1 MTLPLFPFDVTTTI
15 PEFLSWKMGVFSEKI
30 TEGRVYLRAR
40 IPSLHPTTDDT
51 NSRLVLTPHVEDED
65 VKDLKRGIGRLYD
78 ITSLYRLIFP
88 DPVTHPLI
96 HHSETCLLL
105 LKEDWYRCFVQ
116 GLMGWVHVDPSQT
129 SVLLAYGNIP
139 SDTEGVISFPATVGT
154 ESPVIQPGASNTCLA
169 SDNPPASPSKNW
181 NKKKTWC
188 KPGFLLPKGPLL
200 RNANPDVATVGLLL
214 SSGDSKAD
222 IELTRVFEDLQRE
235 RVD

>member
-1 MTLPLFPFDVTTTI
+1 MTLPPFLFDVTTTI

-96 HHSETCLLL
+96 HHSVCQWA
-105 LKEDWYRCFVQ
+105 K
-116 GLMGWVHVDPSQT
+116 P
-129 SVLLAYGNIP
+129 VLSRDAVRLVASHATTAAHGITIEESAKGSP
-139 SDTEGVISFPATVGT
+139 WIS
-154 ESPVIQPGASNTCLA
+154 
-169 SDNPPASPSKNW
+169 W
-181 NKKKTWC
+181 
-188 KPGFLLPKGPLL
+188 
-200 RNANPDVATVGLLL
+200 
-214 SSGDSKAD
+214 
-222 IELTRVFEDLQRE
+222 
-235 RVD
+235 